1 MWINNTDFDRNLFM
15 RARILVVLLCISGV
29 MGLGNNLVL
38 KLMQEFG
45 KLQSLTS
52 ITTCL
57 SVPKSS
63 KNPIQWGILAPSSSS
78 ELTDISII
86 QDKMCHGL
94 DQ

>member
-1 MWINNTDFDRNLFM
+1 M
-15 RARILVVLLCISGV
+15 RAKVLIVLFCISGV
-29 MGLGNNLVL
+29 TGLENNLVL

-57 SVPKSS
+57 SIPKLS
-63 KNPIQWGILAPSSSS
+63 KNPIQWGILTPSSSS
-78 ELTDISII
+78 ELRDISII

-94 DQ
+94 DKTNRIVR